1 MFLKQLLHQ
10 EIYPLHISRSIIESG
25 NPSLSKHPKTT
36 LTKFASRYYRYASG
50 YPQMTN
56 PISLTKF

>member
-1 MFLKQLLHQ
+1 MFLKQLLHL

-36 LTKFASRYYRYASG
+36 LTKFASRYYRHASG
-50 YPQMTN
+50 NPQMTN
-56 PISLTKF
+56 PFSLTKF